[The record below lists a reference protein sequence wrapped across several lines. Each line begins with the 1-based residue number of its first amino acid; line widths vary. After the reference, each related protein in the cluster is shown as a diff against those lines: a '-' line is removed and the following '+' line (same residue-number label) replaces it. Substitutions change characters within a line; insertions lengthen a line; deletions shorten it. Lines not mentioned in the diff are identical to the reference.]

1 MTVQV
6 SPIDWRRNEISR
18 SLTEIQSMFMN
29 AVRRFSVRMTL
40 RTATCAALLV
50 IVVSSCSDDVVS
62 DSSTTITAATTL
74 GVVEPMPGDIVQT
87 ASTTEGFST
96 FVQAV
101 SAAGLV
107 ETLQGAG
114 PFTVF
119 APTDD
124 AFAALPSGLL
134 DKLLLQENRNLL
146 VAILTYHVVAGK
158 VTSAEAV
165 SGTAIS
171 VEGSNIE
178 LTVGNGIQINGAS
191 VVLADV
197 EASNGV
203 IHAIDQV
210 LLPPTV
216 DVAKL

>member
-1 MTVQV
+1 MA
-6 SPIDWRRNEISR
+6 
-18 SLTEIQSMFMN
+18 LG
-29 AVRRFSVRMTL
+29 AVMLATTL
-40 RTATCAALLV
+40 VA
-50 IVVSSCSDDVVS
+50 CSDDATS
-62 DSSTTITAATTL
+62 DTATTIATTTTL
-74 GVVEPMPGDIVQT
+74 GVVEPMPGDIVQV
-87 ASTTEGFST
+87 ASTTDGFST
-96 FVQAV
+96 LVQAV
-101 SAAGLV
+101 TAAGLV

-134 DKLLLQENRNLL
+134 DKLLLEENRDVL

-158 VTSAEAV
+158 VTSAEVA
-165 SGTAIS
+165 SGAAPT

-178 LTVGNGIQINGAS
+178 LTVGNGIQVNGAT

-203 IHAIDQV
+203 IHVIDQV

-216 DVAKL
+216 DVSKL

>member
-1 MTVQV
+1 MA
-6 SPIDWRRNEISR
+6 
-18 SLTEIQSMFMN
+18 LG
-29 AVRRFSVRMTL
+29 AVMLATTL
-40 RTATCAALLV
+40 VA
-50 IVVSSCSDDVVS
+50 CSDDATS
-62 DSSTTITAATTL
+62 DTATTIATTTTL
-74 GVVEPMPGDIVQT
+74 GVVEPMPGDIVQV
-87 ASTTEGFST
+87 ASTTDGFST
-96 FVQAV
+96 LVQAV
-101 SAAGLV
+101 TAAGLV

-134 DKLLLQENRNLL
+134 DKLLLEENRDVL

-158 VTSAEAV
+158 VTSAEVA
-165 SGTAIS
+165 SGAAPT

-178 LTVGNGIQINGAS
+178 LTVGNGIKVNGAT

-197 EASNGV
+197 ESSNGV
-203 IHAIDQV
+203 IHVIDQV

-216 DVAKL
+216 DVSKL

>member
-1 MTVQV
+1 M
-6 SPIDWRRNEISR
+6 I
-18 SLTEIQSMFMN
+18 
-29 AVRRFSVRMTL
+29 AVRHIAIRNTFRAV
-40 RTATCAALLV
+40 TCAALLA
-50 IVVSSCSDDVVS
+50 VVATACSDDATS
-62 DSSTTITAATTL
+62 DSSTTIATTTTL
-74 GVVEPMPGDIVQT
+74 GVVEPMPGDIVQV
-87 ASTTEGFST
+87 ASTTDGFST
-96 FVQAV
+96 LVQAV
-101 SAAGLV
+101 TAAGLV

-134 DKLLLQENRNLL
+134 DKLLLEENRDVL

-158 VTSAEAV
+158 VTSAEVA
-165 SGTAIS
+165 SGAAPT

-178 LTVGNGIQINGAS
+178 LTVGNGIKVNGAT

-197 EASNGV
+197 ESSNGV
-203 IHAIDQV
+203 IHVIDQV

-216 DVAKL
+216 DVSKL

>member
-1 MTVQV
+1 
-6 SPIDWRRNEISR
+6 
-18 SLTEIQSMFMN
+18 MFMN

>member
-1 MTVQV
+1 MSQGHPATSEVQSKAMTA
-6 SPIDWRRNEISR
+6 SR
-18 SLTEIQSMFMN
+18 TPSSRTTRLMALG
-29 AVRRFSVRMTL
+29 AVMLATTL
-40 RTATCAALLV
+40 VA
-50 IVVSSCSDDVVS
+50 CSDDATS
-62 DSSTTITAATTL
+62 DTATTIATTTTL
-74 GVVEPMPGDIVQT
+74 GVVEPMPGDIVQV
-87 ASTTEGFST
+87 ASTTDGFST
-96 FVQAV
+96 LVQAV
-101 SAAGLV
+101 TAAGLV

-134 DKLLLQENRNLL
+134 DKLLLEENRDVL

-158 VTSAEAV
+158 VTSAEVA
-165 SGTAIS
+165 SGAAPT

-178 LTVGNGIQINGAS
+178 LTVGNGIKVNGAT

-197 EASNGV
+197 ESSNGV
-203 IHAIDQV
+203 IHVIDQV

-216 DVAKL
+216 DVSKL